1 MSQRQQLERI
11 FEIDRQIRAGLY
23 PKAEGIAAKL
33 ECSRRVIFEDRRFM
47 VDRLGAPIEYDREK
61 RGCRKSSS
69 NFF

>member
-23 PKAEGIAAKL
+23 PKAEDIAAKL

-47 VDRLGAPIEYDREK
+47 VDRLAAPIEYNREK
-61 RGCRKSSS
+61 GGCRKSSS
-69 NFF
+69 NLF